1 MTQVVP
7 LLVPLQLLSLTALL
21 LEELVPVCASCIGLY
36 TFEFFSCSAFLFTLL
51 LLVLLA
57 TPLHTMVGISK
68 WPVLV
73 SLVFIVVLS
82 VTEQCLADLCVAA

>member
-1 MTQVVP
+1 MP
-7 LLVPLQLLSLTALL
+7 PQLLSLVALL
-21 LEELVPVCASCIGLY
+21 LEELVQSCTSCAGLY

-57 TPLHTMVGISK
+57 TPLHTRVGISH

-73 SLVFIVVLS
+73 SLEHT
-82 VTEQCLADLCVAA
+82 TEHFLAKLRVA